1 MLDALVC
8 SGDLSG
14 ASVVENQRG
23 VLHES
28 VNNASATT
36 FNIDYS
42 CRIGIGRVRTNQ
54 NAQMAWLLFINVQH
68 RQLTTRYE
76 LSFAK
81 TLLEH
86 FTLTNGYC
94 VTKVRR

>member
-1 MLDALVC
+1 MTYSCLGNLRIGSMLDALVC

-14 ASVVENQRG
+14 ASG
-23 VLHES
+23 VQ
-28 VNNASATT
+28 
-36 FNIDYS
+36 D
-42 CRIGIGRVRTNQ
+42 GIGSVGANQ

-81 TLLEH
+81 
-86 FTLTNGYC
+86 
-94 VTKVRR
+94 RSSSISR